1 LRPGGYA
8 IGRDRHHRR
17 TAFMRLTAE
26 ALTAVRGGRTV
37 FSGLSF
43 TAGAGELVAVVGP
56 NGSGKST
63 LLRILAGLLRAP
75 SGKVSAD
82 PATDFGE
89 AVHYLGHL
97 DALKAPLSVRANL
110 EFWKRLW
117 NGVAV
122 DTALDAVDLVDLAD
136 LPAGVLSAGQR
147 RRVAI
152 ARLLIAKRPIWLL
165 DEPLTALDA
174 SSEKKLGRL
183 LGEHLASNGIA
194 IVATHRDLPLR
205 PAATIELGAP

>member
-1 LRPGGYA
+1 
-8 IGRDRHHRR
+8 
-17 TAFMRLTAE
+17 MRLTAE

-63 LLRILAGLLRAP
+63 LLRILAGLLRAA

-82 PATDFGE
+82 SATDFGE

-97 DALKAPLSVRANL
+97 DALKASLSVRANL

>member
-1 LRPGGYA
+1 
-8 IGRDRHHRR
+8 
-17 TAFMRLTAE
+17 MRLTAE

-63 LLRILAGLLRAP
+63 LLRILAGLLRAA

-82 PATDFGE
+82 SATDFGE

-97 DALKAPLSVRANL
+97 DALKASLSVRANL

-117 NGVAV
+117 NGAAV
-122 DTALDAVDLVDLAD
+122 DTALDAVDLIGLAD